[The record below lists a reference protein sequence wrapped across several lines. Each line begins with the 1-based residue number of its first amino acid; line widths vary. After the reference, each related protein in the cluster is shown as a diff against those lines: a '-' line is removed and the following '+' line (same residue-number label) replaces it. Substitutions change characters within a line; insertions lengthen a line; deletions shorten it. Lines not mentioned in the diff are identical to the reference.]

1 MKKNVVL
8 IGAGGHCKI
17 LIESLDKEKYEIIG
31 ILDERTYKGTLICK
45 LLYYLVN
52 CF

>member
-31 ILDERTYKGTLICK
+31 ILDERTYKGTLIC
-45 LLYYLVN
+45 LSLIHI
-52 CF
+52 